1 VAPLGIPQP
10 SPTLPASRA
19 THQPYYV
26 RQPQRWAVDQER
38 QRHLQAL
45 YTIGEWTMFC
55 LMWHLDDYEKG
66 LVGRC
71 QECYVDSRYAQ
82 AYKQGERTKCPS
94 CYNTTFEGGF
104 RAIIVRPAIFSDS
117 DENLQPQQRG
127 IVATDQLD
135 MESTPDF
142 RVRTGDYC
150 FRSTGHRFF
159 LRVPKR
165 VTLRTGFATPYQRS
179 MAIGYN
185 HARASLEDHNTVAYM
200 IPPVEEDLIQ
210 ILNITTPEP
219 LSFAQ
224 YEIIRSPLI
233 PVDDLA

>member
-1 VAPLGIPQP
+1 MSPLGIPQP
-10 SPTLPASRA
+10 QGQYPISRI

-26 RQPQRWAVDQER
+26 REPQRWAVDQER

-66 LVGRC
+66 LVARC
-71 QECYVDSRYAQ
+71 PECFTASRYAA
-82 AYKQGERTKCPS
+82 AYKQPDKNKCPN
-94 CYNTTFEGGF
+94 CYGTTFEGGF

-117 DENLQPQQRG
+117 DENQQYQQRG
-127 IVATDQLD
+127 VVAQDQLD

-150 FRSTGHRFF
+150 FRSTGHRFY

-185 HARASLEDHNTVAYM
+185 HARASLEDHNTVSYM

-210 ILNITTPEP
+210 ILNVSAPAP

-224 YEIIRSPLI
+224 YEILRAPLI